1 MNLKP
6 WQKNILS
13 MTVIVVA
20 GFLLFNIAFMLA
32 ALVINGVSRL
42 AGTQEPSYYGV
53 GIYIIIILIISWFV
67 FRSRFNDLIKATF
80 LTMPLMVILITGG
93 ISLYQHS
100 KWLIAGIGALFIS
113 AVLFYLYKMKL
124 SRLYYFA
131 VIYVAILALC
141 VMIFDVQI

>member
-1 MNLKP
+1 
-6 WQKNILS
+6 

-67 FRSRFNDLIKATF
+67 FRSRFNDLTKATF